1 MARLEGKIAII
12 TGAASGMG
20 RSQAHLFAEEGAKVV
35 VADTSPTG
43 AEVAKEVGSSA
54 AYFQHDVSDEQSWDR
69 IVEFTID
76 RFGLPT
82 ILSNTAG
89 IVHDTTF
96 MGDTTVE
103 AFDQIVRVNQLGVF
117 LGMRATI
124 EPMRKAGGGSIVNV
138 SSAGGLTGAPGI
150 IAYSGSKGAVRMLS
164 RTAARE
170 LGEFN
175 IRVNTIFPGS
185 ILTPII
191 TPSQQNI
198 VEEMVAPKTPLGRL
212 GQPEEIAYAALFL
225 ASDEA
230 SYVSGAELVVDGG
243 FLA

>member
-20 RSQAHLFAEEGAKVV
+20 QSQAHLFAEEGAKVI
-35 VADTSPTG
+35 VADTSPAG
-43 AEVAKEVGSSA
+43 EQVAKEVGSSA
-54 AYFQHDVSDEQSWDR
+54 AYFRHDVSSEESWDH
-69 IVEFTID
+69 VVAFATD
-76 RFGLPT
+76 TFGLPT

-96 MGDTTVE
+96 MGDATVE
-103 AFDQIVRVNQLGVF
+103 DFEKIVRVNQLGVF
-117 LGMRATI
+117 LGMRAVI
-124 EPMRKAGGGSIVNV
+124 EPMRKTGGGSIVNV

-191 TPSQQNI
+191 SPSQHKI